1 MWFDSLHN
9 RNAIE
14 HRLLAVDRADRDRG
28 PNKFEMHCEKREYIP
43 NKMGPGRTRV
53 KKKIEI
59 LRFQYTSINKKPSF
73 IRNVIVMDY
82 NIPKTS
88 SETWF

>member
-28 PNKFEMHCEKREYIP
+28 PKQ
-43 NKMGPGRTRV
+43 V
-53 KKKIEI
+53 
-59 LRFQYTSINKKPSF
+59 
-73 IRNVIVMDY
+73 RNALWKSAVVF
-82 NIPKTS
+82 N
-88 SETWF
+88 

>member
-1 MWFDSLHN
+1 LHN

-43 NKMGPGRTRV
+43 
-53 KKKIEI
+53 KKKVQAGLE
-59 LRFQYTSINKKPSF
+59 
-73 IRNVIVMDY
+73 
-82 NIPKTS
+82 
-88 SETWF
+88 